1 MIALE
6 IINQMIPPLKTSD
19 TARKAFQWME
29 ELRTNQ
35 LPVLEE
41 GKYKGFI
48 TESIILED
56 NNLDKSIG
64 DFELEGVDCFVY
76 FHQHIYDVMKV
87 AADNGAQIVAVLDDE
102 NQYNGVINV
111 EDTITAFAQTAAVQS
126 PGGVI
131 VISMSQIDYSLAEIS
146 RLIEAEGA
154 KILSSW
160 ISDDLLDAARV
171 KLTLKINKADLSHI
185 IATLERFEYKIIA
198 RFHETNESAS
208 DQEKMDVFMK
218 YLDI

>member
-19 TARKAFQWME
+19 TAGKAYKWME

-35 LPVLEE
+35 LPVLE
-41 GKYKGFI
+41 GGMYKGFI
-48 TESIILED
+48 TENIILED
-56 NNLDKSIG
+56 NNLDKTIG
-64 DFELEGVDCFVY
+64 DFELEGADCFVY

-87 AADNGAQIVAVLDDE
+87 AADNEAQIVAVLDEED
-102 NQYNGVINV
+102 QYQGVINV
-111 EDTITAFAQTAAVQS
+111 EDTIAAFAQTAAVQS

-131 VISMSQIDYSLAEIS
+131 VISVLQIDYSLAEIS

-160 ISDDLLDAARV
+160 ISDDLLDGAKV

-185 IATLERFEYKIIA
+185 IATLERFEYKIIS

>member
-19 TARKAFQWME
+19 TAGKAYKWME
-29 ELRTNQ
+29 ELRTSQ
-35 LPVLEE
+35 LPVLEN
-41 GKYKGFI
+41 GFYRGFI
-48 TESIILED
+48 TEEIILED
-56 NNLDKSIG
+56 NNLEKKIG
-64 DFELEGVDCFVY
+64 TFGLEGESCFVF
-76 FHQHIYDVMKV
+76 FHQHIYDVMKI
-87 AADNGAQIVAVLDDE
+87 ATDNGAHIVAVLDEE
-102 NQYNGVINV
+102 NKYQGVINV

-126 PGGVI
+126 PGGVV
-131 VISMSQIDYSLAEIS
+131 VISMLQIDYSLAEIS

-160 ISDDLLDAARV
+160 ITDDVLDGAKV

-185 IATLERFEYKIIA
+185 IATLERFDYKIIS
-198 RFHETNESAS
+198 RFHETKESAS
-208 DQEKMDVFMK
+208 DQEKMDIFMK

>member
-19 TARKAFQWME
+19 TAGKAYKWME

-41 GKYKGFI
+41 GMYKGFI
-48 TESIILED
+48 TENIILEE
-56 NNLDKSIG
+56 NNLDKRIG
-64 DFELEGVDCFVY
+64 DFELEGAGCFVH

-87 AADNGAQIVAVLDDE
+87 AADNEAQIVAVLDEE
-102 NQYNGVINV
+102 NQYQGVINV
-111 EDTITAFAQTAAVQS
+111 EDTIAAFAQTAAVQS

-131 VISMSQIDYSLAEIS
+131 VISMLQIDYSLAEIS

-160 ISDDLLDAARV
+160 ISDDLLDGAKV

-185 IATLERFEYKIIA
+185 IATLERFEYKIIS

>member
-19 TARKAFQWME
+19 TAGKAYKWME

-41 GKYKGFI
+41 GMYKGFI
-48 TESIILED
+48 TENIILEE
-56 NNLDKSIG
+56 NNLDKRIG
-64 DFELEGVDCFVY
+64 DFELEGADCFVH

-87 AADNGAQIVAVLDDE
+87 GTDNEAQIVAVLDEE
-102 NQYNGVINV
+102 NQYQGVINV
-111 EDTITAFAQTAAVQS
+111 EDTIAAFAQTAAVQS

-131 VISMSQIDYSLAEIS
+131 VISMLQIDYSLAEIS

-160 ISDDLLDAARV
+160 ISDDLLDGAKV

-185 IATLERFEYKIIA
+185 IATLERFEYKIIS
-198 RFHETNESAS
+198 RFHEINESAS